1 MKYKLFAFTIAF
13 VIILGG
19 TCRFFHINKKMQ
31 VYASTEKFYNIG
43 DEVPLEKDF
52 FFNIE
57 ESAEGYS
64 ITVLDTY
71 YLPVDEFKKQYNITD
86 NSFLEFSE
94 YVYMIKA
101 NFKNNNSTTS
111 ENTGISIN
119 RLVLQESSFISYPDT
134 KAFMLINE
142 FDYAGFSLSPAQERE
157 FIIPFGINEDY
168 ININRLNT
176 GETRLVVSLYPNKKM
191 INLH

>member
-1 MKYKLFAFTIAF
+1 MKYKLFAFTIALA
-13 VIILGG
+13 IILGG

-52 FFNIE
+52 FFNIG

-176 GETRLVVSLYPNKKM
+176 SETRLVVSLYPNKKM

>member
-1 MKYKLFAFTIAF
+1 MKYKLFAFTIAL

-31 VYASTEKFYNIG
+31 VYASAEKFYNIG

-52 FFNIE
+52 FFNIG

-142 FDYAGFSLSPAQERE
+142 FDYAGFSLSLAQERE

>member
-1 MKYKLFAFTIAF
+1 MKYKLFAFTIAL

-31 VYASTEKFYNIG
+31 VYASAEKFYNIG

-52 FFNIE
+52 FFNIG

-71 YLPVDEFKKQYNITD
+71 YLSVDEFKKQYNITD

-142 FDYAGFSLSPAQERE
+142 FDYAGFSLSPTQERE

-176 GETRLVVSLYPNKKM
+176 NETRLVVSLYPNKKM

>member
-1 MKYKLFAFTIAF
+1 MKYKLFAFTIALA
-13 VIILGG
+13 IILGG

-52 FFNIE
+52 FFNIG

-94 YVYMIKA
+94 YVYMTKA

>member
-1 MKYKLFAFTIAF
+1 MKYKLFAFTIALA
-13 VIILGG
+13 IILGG

-52 FFNIE
+52 FFNIG